1 MWWLTNAC
9 FGRSKMSPRSKRVG
23 AAQMVACTT
32 RPGSSPCVADCASA
46 TRTCPHLGKRE
57 PMRYRALATDYD
69 GTLATDGRVEAETV
83 AALRRLLAS
92 GRGLVLVTGRQLSE
106 LLGIFPHMELFERVV
121 AENGALL
128 YHPGTRQETLLG
140 QRPPA
145 MFVAALQRRGV
156 ERISVGRVIVA
167 TWGNY
172 EATVRETIHELGL
185 ELEVILNKDAVMVL
199 PRGVDKS
206 TGLRAALSEL
216 GLSPGNVVG
225 VGDAENDVDFL
236 SLCGWSVAVANAL
249 PLVKERV
256 DFVTRANHGAG
267 VVELIGR
274 LVAHD
279 LSALEPQV
287 EQPVVSPDTGEN
299 GAPMHVEE

>member
-1 MWWLTNAC
+1 
-9 FGRSKMSPRSKRVG
+9 
-23 AAQMVACTT
+23 
-32 RPGSSPCVADCASA
+32 
-46 TRTCPHLGKRE
+46 
-57 PMRYRALATDYD
+57 MRYTALATDYD
-69 GTLATDGRVEAETV
+69 GTLATEGEVGQETV

-92 GRGLVLVTGRQLSE
+92 GRRLLLVTGRQLDE
-106 LLGIFPHMELFERVV
+106 LLGIFPQVELFERVV

-167 TWGNY
+167 TWRDY
-172 EATVRETIHELGL
+172 ETTVREVIHELGL

-199 PRGVDKS
+199 PRGVDKCA
-206 TGLRAALSEL
+206 GFRATLSEL
-216 GLSPGNVVG
+216 GLSAHHVVG

-236 SLCGWSVAVANAL
+236 GLCGCSVAVANAL

-256 DFVTRANHGAG
+256 DFVTRGDHGAG
-267 VVELIGR
+267 VVELIDR
-274 LVAHD
+274 LVAED
-279 LSALEPQV
+279 LSEFEPQV
-287 EQPVVSPDTGEN
+287 KRPVASPDTGEN
-299 GAPMHVEE
+299 SAAVYLEE

>member
-1 MWWLTNAC
+1 
-9 FGRSKMSPRSKRVG
+9 
-23 AAQMVACTT
+23 
-32 RPGSSPCVADCASA
+32 
-46 TRTCPHLGKRE
+46 
-57 PMRYRALATDYD
+57 MRCRALATDYD
-69 GTLATDGRVEAETV
+69 GTLATDGGVDEETV

-92 GRGLVLVTGRQLSE
+92 GRWLVLVTGRQLDE
-106 LLGIFPHMELFERVV
+106 LLGIFPHVELFERVV
-121 AENGALL
+121 AENGAVL
-128 YHPGTRQETLLG
+128 YHPGTHQETLLG

-172 EATVRETIHELGL
+172 ETTVRETIHELGL

-199 PRGVDKS
+199 PRGVNKS

-216 GLSPGNVVG
+216 GLSPVSVVG

-236 SLCGWSVAVANAL
+236 RLCGWSVAVANAL

-256 DFVTRANHGAG
+256 DFVTRADHGTG
-267 VVELIGR
+267 VVELIDR

-279 LSALEPQV
+279 LSALEPQA
-287 EQPVVSPDTGEN
+287 ERPIVSPDTGEN
-299 GAPMHVEE
+299 GAPVHVEE